1 MPLRSRLN
9 AHHPLAP
16 LLLALLAGLV
26 LRLALWDNLP
36 RQGMISDEAEYLA
49 AANWLAQGRGFAW
62 HQGWLWTRA
71 PLYPLFLAAHIYLF
85 GMHLAPI
92 YLSQTLLSLVNV
104 VLVYLLAQQVW
115 PRPSRRVPFVAAL
128 LAALYLPLA
137 SYPQLLL
144 SETLY
149 LSLLLAAFVLLGR
162 WAALVAHS
170 PPDKRPI
177 PWLLLMLAA
186 GLLGLSTLTRGLTLG
201 FLPFAAGWVWWVSR
215 PFKGRHGDRNRPS
228 EREPL
233 GSQASRLHSSRP
245 DAGAP
250 SSSLITHHSSLI
262 PAAFLLVYVVTLL
275 PWSLYA
281 SNTYG
286 GPIIVDTTSAFN
298 VLLGAR
304 TAYDGSRSDAP
315 TRNFILALL
324 DERASTDERHALVN
338 DACLYRYEDA
348 RLLTALNQPATEI
361 TQAQRQQLMSAEG
374 GCLLREKPAAFI
386 HKSLRELV
394 DFFQINYTGAERLSG
409 GFTLG
414 RLPRWYALALFLLDD
429 TLYVLVLP
437 LAIVGW
443 SRATRHL
450 PRAAP
455 LTTLA
460 GLWWLYILLTTPLL
474 FAINR
479 FRLPLLPFA
488 FVYAALLAAP
498 RDGPLRPPR
507 LAHRALHA
515 LALLLALVATTP
527 YAYLQAPPADWASY
541 LGPYPSSFTAT
552 WIAWNARPTWQHHQR
567 VIDALG
573 AGDTTT
579 ARTLVAD
586 STTPTR
592 TTRLALPLLAGL
604 EGRPADGLAMLP
616 NPTAIAARKDWQ
628 ASVVRGALLRRMGD
642 ESGAKAAF
650 TPMYVDD
657 QNPVTW
663 AWEWLH
669 PPPTRRIDLAGNLDL
684 GYIKGFY
691 LGEGDTTAAGNGTF
705 RWSEPRAWLRFPE
718 QGRATPQQLCLRT
731 DGRGW
736 PTDMA
741 MPDVSLTL
749 VLDLEGAGHSAP
761 FATFPL
767 QRDVR
772 VVCETMPPTPPG
784 SDVVIVLRSST
795 AFVPNAADLL
805 SQQGPQVGQLRLL
818 GVRLDWVE
826 LRKMGEGPQ

>member
-1 MPLRSRLN
+1 MPLRSRLTT
-9 AHHPLAP
+9 HHPLAP

-26 LRLALWDNLP
+26 LRLVLWDNLP

-71 PLYPLFLAAHIYLF
+71 PLYPLFLAAHIALF

-104 VLVYLLAQQVW
+104 ALVYLLAQQVC
-115 PRPSRRVPFVAAL
+115 PRSSRRIPFVAAL

-137 SYPQLLL
+137 SYPQMLL

-149 LSLLLAAFVLLGR
+149 LALLLAAFVLLGR
-162 WAALVAHS
+162 WAALIAA
-170 PPDKRPI
+170 DKRPV
-177 PWLLLMLAA
+177 PWLLLIMAA

-215 PFKGRHGDRNRPS
+215 RREHPRPPAAL
-228 EREPL
+228 PL
-233 GSQASRLHSSRP
+233 
-245 DAGAP
+245 
-250 SSSLITHHSSLI
+250 
-262 PAAFLLVYVVTLL
+262 AAFLLVYVMTLL

-281 SNTYG
+281 STTYG

-338 DACLYRYEDA
+338 DACLYRREDA
-348 RLLTALNQPATEI
+348 RLLAALNRPAAEI
-361 TQAQRQQLMSAEG
+361 TQAQRQQFMSAEG
-374 GCLLREKPAAFI
+374 MCLLREKPAAFI

-443 SRATRHL
+443 SRATRHQ

-488 FVYAALLAAP
+488 FVYAALLLAP
-498 RDGPLRPPR
+498 RDTPPRPPR

-527 YAYLQAPPADWASY
+527 YAYLQASPSDWASY
-541 LGPYPSSFTAT
+541 LGPYPSSLTAT
-552 WIAWNARPTWQHHQR
+552 VIDWQARPTWQHNQR
-567 VIDALG
+567 IIDALG

-579 ARTLVAD
+579 ARALIAD

-604 EGRPADGLAMLP
+604 EGRPSDGLALLP
-616 NPTAIAARKDWQ
+616 DPPTLAARKDWQ

-642 ESGAKAAF
+642 DSGAKAAF

-657 QNPVTW
+657 QNPVAW

-684 GYIKGFY
+684 GYINGFY
-691 LGEGDTTAAGNGTF
+691 LGEGDTPPAGNGTF
-705 RWSEPRAWLRFPE
+705 RWSAPRAWLRFPA
-718 QGRATPQQLCLRT
+718 QGRAAPQQLCLRT

-741 MPDVSLTL
+741 MPQVSLAL
-749 VLDLEGAGHSAP
+749 APAPDEPGHSAP
-761 FATFPL
+761 FATFAL

-826 LRKMGEGPQ
+826 LREEEGQQ